1 MLYSQACSPVK
12 SRCHVGVPYGN
23 LGSWLLWGHPSSQD
37 AVRGGAGICLH
48 RVKERHH
55 RGRPNSSSE
64 SSAKHSRHASER
76 RKSPSRSPGQR
87 SSSWSSSGS
96 LSKSR
101 SRSREKRAA
110 RSRSRSPSP
119 KKPASRSGPGGHG
132 HGDTAGASSGLRER
146 RGSGWSRGGVASH
159 CWSHWKCQLQVG
171 VSSVQGTAVTACP
184 CAPHGTPARSLTVLL
199 LPGV

>member
-1 MLYSQACSPVK
+1 MRPLLPHGNVGSPAPAGTP
-12 SRCHVGVPYGN
+12 CPATVGE
-23 LGSWLLWGHPSSQD
+23 
-37 AVRGGAGICLH
+37 VRGGAGVCLH

-76 RKSPSRSPGQR
+76 RKSPSPSPGQR

-101 SRSREKRAA
+101 SRSREKRVG

-119 KKPASRSGPGGHG
+119 KKPASRSAPGGLRHG
-132 HGDTAGASSGLRER
+132 GTGTRNGLREHPWLR
-146 RGSGWSRGGVASH
+146 VVPVAPGLGKGLTGR
-159 CWSHWKCQLQVG
+159 CWPWWHWKCQPQVG
-171 VSSVQGTAVTACP
+171 GVTPMGGCCAGAVPASHP
-184 CAPHGTPARSLTVLL
+184 GPQPTPLTLLLLLLTV
-199 LPGV
+199 

>member
-1 MLYSQACSPVK
+1 MLYNQGCSPAK
-12 SRCHVGVPYGN
+12 NWGRVGVPAAPPWGP
-23 LGSWLLWGHPSSQD
+23 WLLRGQP
-37 AVRGGAGICLH
+37 ANRGGRDVRRCLH

-76 RKSPSRSPGQR
+76 RKSPSPSPGQR

-101 SRSREKRAA
+101 SRSREKRAG

-119 KKPASRSGPGGHG
+119 KKPASRSAPGELWHG
-132 HGDTAGASSGLRER
+132 GRVPATGTGFRK
-146 RGSGWSRGGVASH
+146 GVTGH
-159 CWSHWKCQLQVG
+159 CWPQWPWGWGGSLLWG
-171 VSSVQGTAVTACP
+171 AAVRGLSLHPTRNP
-184 CAPHGTPARSLTVLL
+184 SPHP
-199 LPGV
+199 

>member
-1 MLYSQACSPVK
+1 MKGSAWMAAWVCSIPQGAGTQAGEHPMLYNQGCSPAK
-12 SRCHVGVPYGN
+12 NWGHIGASAAPPWERGVP
-23 LGSWLLWGHPSSQD
+23 GSHGDTRP
-37 AVRGGAGICLH
+37 ATAGEMRGDTGFCLR

-76 RKSPSRSPGQR
+76 RKSPSPSPGQR

-101 SRSREKRAA
+101 SRSREKRAG

-119 KKPASRSGPGGHG
+119 KKPASRSAPGG
-132 HGDTAGASSGLRER
+132 AALQ
-146 RGSGWSRGGVASH
+146 GS
-159 CWSHWKCQLQVG
+159 
-171 VSSVQGTAVTACP
+171 
-184 CAPHGTPARSLTVLL
+184 
-199 LPGV
+199 